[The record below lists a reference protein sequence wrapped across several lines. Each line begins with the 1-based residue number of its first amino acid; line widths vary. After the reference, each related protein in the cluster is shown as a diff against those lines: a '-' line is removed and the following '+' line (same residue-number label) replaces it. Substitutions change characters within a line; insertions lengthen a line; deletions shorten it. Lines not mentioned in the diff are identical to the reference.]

1 VENKDESLFTEI
13 DSKTKKYV
21 YKKNRPI
28 LLVSS
33 TSWTKDEDFSILL
46 DAMQKYEEK
55 ACKNKDKYPTLKLV
69 ITGKG
74 P

>member
-1 VENKDESLFTEI
+1 LRI
-13 DSKTKKYV
+13 
-21 YKKNRPI
+21 
-28 LLVSS
+28 VSS

-46 DAMQKYEEK
+46 NAIEKY
-55 ACKNKDKYPTLKLV
+55 DKSDSKIFLRAF